1 MTNPFEH
8 LSDREVSLLRSL
20 GRVLDEHED
29 LGANTIVAS
38 MAHMLCVKMMKGGL
52 KRKEILLVMGAIY
65 DHVVMLNSLISRE
78 VADA

>member
-1 MTNPFEH
+1 VTNPFEH
-8 LSDREVSLLRSL
+8 LSDRELSLLRSL

-38 MAHMLCVKMMKGGL
+38 MSHMLCVKMMKGGL
-52 KRKEILLVMGAIY
+52 TRDEVLLVMGSVY